1 LLEDHAQLKLLRG
14 DSEAAART
22 FEQLRLV
29 YRSLGNA
36 AGEFAAAVL
45 LAEAEHLSG
54 HTQRAIEIV
63 HEILPALRSVEDKSL
78 LGNALE
84 NLAGYLLATGDSS
97 GAVSVA
103 REAIDILAEHDS
115 DHVYIGISIEHLAL
129 AYALRGELERAARQ
143 EGFSNALLE
152 RSGFE
157 REFTETTTHERLM
170 KILREELAPE
180 ELARLLAEGAALTSE
195 AAIALALED
204 RGT

>member
-1 LLEDHAQLKLLRG
+1 MKLLRG